1 MGFLERH
8 VPRDSLDDTNA
19 DIQKEGQDD
28 HGFQVA
34 SFQIVLKSIHR
45 PEAHAIFKQR

>member
-19 DIQKEGQDD
+19 DIQKEGRIALLD
-28 HGFQVA
+28 
-34 SFQIVLKSIHR
+34 
-45 PEAHAIFKQR
+45 